1 MRSYLQTFWL
11 SAGGLGVSFRVLSS
25 PGGTANVFILL
36 DLTIENG
43 ISQRTKK
50 EDFDILPSILNP
62 TLEPFGRIFIE
73 LIFYKYV
80 RIES

>member
-1 MRSYLQTFWL
+1 M
-11 SAGGLGVSFRVLSS
+11 SFRVLSS

-43 ISQRTKK
+43 IFQRTKN

-73 LIFYKYV
+73 LICFKFNDYLGKPLIYGRFQ
-80 RIES
+80 RIVG